1 MLGKSMSEPPQDNNN
16 DNTNPDNSSN
26 NGAITQIVV
35 DWEAAQAVLYVI
47 QERVSLLIGRQ
58 LRLDEDIHIAVF
70 HELFQRDRLGFWTI
84 VDQLYDYF
92 LTLDWFRVSD
102 DAALIQYL
110 LHAIQPLPCP
120 MTEAEFVQILLLKL
134 WPQSQPQSQQQDMFS
149 NEENGKEAS
158 VDSCKGNDFD
168 KGETNGVS
176 GCNFGWGDAGYDS
189 TSVEND
195 KENNCVDVGD
205 DDDDEEEEEE
215 KKRLAREEIVRMA
228 VDNVYT
234 WEAAERIAELVN
246 EEITAK
252 VGREIRLDR
261 KHMGGLHAIY
271 ERDPLGFWS
280 VFDQIQ
286 DKMMKSDWTEVRNDA
301 RFIQSFMNKYEPTDV
316 LLTPFMAAVIPQ
328 HSLVPRGYPP
338 HVLYREDIS
347 TFKPVCK
354 TNCLYNSKAYKK
366 QQQQMQ
372 QQQQQQSQE
381 MEEEQQTCQYQHHQ
395 MNHLRGNTN
404 QPQPQPQQQQ
414 QQQEKSPRIG
424 ESPSQSPQIRQKPYQ
439 RSAAAATTTTTTIIP
454 SPTYKQ
460 QVSPSLPPQQQQQQQ
475 KYQDHFPYTWAA
487 AVRAINEIEAQVKS
501 EYKSIDCVFEEK
513 HKEAMR
519 ARWEADPKSFFSVLD
534 QMHTKFSQVNWDAVT
549 TKSRFVGT
557 IIAKYEPQSVL
568 SKFIQKFITPPDV
581 AAATAK
587 V

>member
-215 KKRLAREEIVRMA
+215 EKKRLAREEIVRMA
-228 VDNVYT
+228 VENVYT

-414 QQQEKSPRIG
+414 QEKSPRIG

-439 RSAAAATTTTTTIIP
+439 RSAAAAATTTIITIT

-519 ARWEADPKSFFSVLD
+519 ARWEAQKASSASW
-534 QMHTKFSQVNWDAVT
+534 TKCTQNFH
-549 TKSRFVGT
+549 R
-557 IIAKYEPQSVL
+557 
-568 SKFIQKFITPPDV
+568 
-581 AAATAK
+581 
-587 V
+587 